1 MRSGMIRHMSA
12 IPLQANRIRSSLS
25 DAAAAA
31 LTLDI
36 RSSVGSTN
44 DVVRELAD
52 TQSCHGMV
60 VMAEEQ
66 TAGRGRRGRSWHSPA
81 GANLYCSLGWR
92 FELALDALSGLSLA
106 VGAMLAEAIAAA
118 YDAHLALKWP
128 NDLYHGERKL
138 GGVLIE
144 MLGERDGRQQVVV
157 GVGLN
162 VNMPAVP
169 SEAIQQPW
177 TDLCTVIGGSIDRN
191 LLAAGV
197 LNQMAE
203 GLQQLDKDGMAD
215 WLERWRQCDWLK
227 GRSVVVEGSP
237 PVRGLAAG
245 IDETGALLVE
255 TDHGRSAV
263 SGGEASLLSIGGMA

>member
-1 MRSGMIRHMSA
+1 MIRHMSA
-12 IPLQANRIRSSLS
+12 IPLQADRITASLS
-25 DAAAAA
+25 EAAAAA

-44 DVVRELAD
+44 DVIRELAD

-92 FELALDALSGLSLA
+92 FELALEALSGLSLA

-162 VNMPAVP
+162 VDMPAVP

-227 GRSVVVEGSP
+227 GRSVMVEGSP

>member
-1 MRSGMIRHMSA
+1 MIRHMSA

-92 FELALDALSGLSLA
+92 FELAFEALSGLSLA

-118 YDAHLALKWP
+118 YDTHLALKWP
-128 NDLYHGERKL
+128 NDLYHADRKL

-144 MLGERDGRQQVVV
+144 MLGERDGRQHAVV

-162 VNMPAVP
+162 VDMPAVP

-177 TDLCTVIGGSIDRN
+177 TDLCTVAGQSIDRN

-197 LNQMAE
+197 LNQLAE
-203 GLQQLDKDGMAD
+203 GLQQLDRNGMAG
-215 WLERWRQCDWLK
+215 WLERWRQRDWLK
-227 GRSVVVEGSP
+227 GRSVVVDGSP
-237 PVRGLAAG
+237 PVKGLAVG
-245 IDETGALLVE
+245 IDETGALVVE

-263 SGGEASLLSIGGMA
+263 SGGEASLLSIGGMT